1 MNFGF
6 ASGNALLGIS
16 SSFDPLT
23 ILTIISVPLLIF
35 EVFSLNS
42 SMDDINDVRLDWI
55 NNAAKQIE
63 NTGESPERS
72 VERAMRLM
80 EVVVAHSEGRVLEK

>member
-1 MNFGF
+1 
-6 ASGNALLGIS
+6 
-16 SSFDPLT
+16 
-23 ILTIISVPLLIF
+23 
-35 EVFSLNS
+35 
-42 SMDDINDVRLDWI
+42 MDDINDVRLDWI